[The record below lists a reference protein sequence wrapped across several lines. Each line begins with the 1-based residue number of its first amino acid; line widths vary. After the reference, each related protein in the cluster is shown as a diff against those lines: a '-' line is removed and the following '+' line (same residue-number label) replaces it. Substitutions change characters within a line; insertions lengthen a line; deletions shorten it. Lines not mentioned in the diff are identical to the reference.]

1 VSVRGAEHGGLVR
14 VLLVA
19 SALSF
24 ALGFFALPPLYRIAC
39 ELLGIRLGNAATEAE
54 RIASFEVDESRT
66 VIVEFDGS
74 VNSKLPWSFR
84 PKFTRMEVH
93 PGRLYETQY
102 LATNLASESV
112 VGNAVPSVAPNAAN
126 LYFLK
131 TECFCFTEQLLRPG
145 ESREM
150 PVRFVIDPALPR
162 EVRTLTLSYVFFRND
177 VATEREQRADLALA
191 GSPRPES

>member
-1 VSVRGAEHGGLVR
+1 MSASVQAHRGVVKA
-14 VLLVA
+14 LLIA
-19 SALSF
+19 CALSF
-24 ALGFFALPPLYRIAC
+24 AVGFFALPPLYRIAC

-66 VIVEFDGS
+66 VVVEFDGT
-74 VNSKLPWSFR
+74 VNSKLPWRFR
-84 PKFTRMEVH
+84 PLTTRMEVH
-93 PGRLYETQY
+93 PGKLYEAVY
-102 LATNLASESV
+102 EATNVSGESV

-131 TECFCFTEQLLRPG
+131 TECFCFTEQLLAPG
-145 ESREM
+145 ETREM

-177 VATEREQRADLALA
+177 IATERERSKQALA
-191 GSPRPES
+191 AVSP

>member
-1 VSVRGAEHGGLVR
+1 MSGAGAGHGGLVR
-14 VLLVA
+14 ALLLA

-24 ALGFFALPPLYRIAC
+24 AIGFFALPPLYRIAC

-66 VIVEFDGS
+66 VVVEFDGT
-74 VNSKLPWSFR
+74 VNSKLPWRFR
-84 PKFTRMEVH
+84 PLQPRMEVH
-93 PGRLYETQY
+93 PGKLYETHY
-102 LATNLASESV
+102 LAENLASESV
-112 VGNAVPSVAPNAAN
+112 VGNAAPSVAPSMAN

-131 TECFCFTEQLLRPG
+131 TECFCFTEQRLAPG
-145 ESREM
+145 ETREM

-177 VATEREQRADLALA
+177 VATERERRQALA
-191 GSPRPES
+191 AVSP